1 MKLLASDEK
10 LSTVMIYT
18 QDMLVRGEVVVKEGV
33 RVSIWLRTQGVPNY
47 IRVIKPQILL
57 FGSSAPKSLAYEEF
71 FVPTVKVTAFHLA
84 PPAQD
89 SLDYDPNEANRVME
103 SVDVTM
109 SSFLFKSKMR
119 ISSQSDIATTLDVA
133 RTTWMSLYDSKITNP
148 LLPQFNMQV
157 PMMLVNP
164 SMVSFGIG

>member
-1 MKLLASDEK
+1 
-10 LSTVMIYT
+10 
-18 QDMLVRGEVVVKEGV
+18 
-33 RVSIWLRTQGVPNY
+33 
-47 IRVIKPQILL
+47 
-57 FGSSAPKSLAYEEF
+57 
-71 FVPTVKVTAFHLA
+71 VKVTAFHLA